1 MPNTESTPTHSFVFV
16 DIVGFTKITE
26 RDGDERA
33 AEIATTLVRV
43 AATVAAELEAD
54 LVKHIGDAVMLRA
67 DSAHDALALALQIRR
82 DLAAIPGFPAVHSGI
97 HTGPAVWAE
106 GDWFGN
112 TVNVASRIADAAE
125 PGEILCSEATLAAA
139 GTPLN
144 MRFVACG
151 SRSFRNCTP
160 KLGVFAAERTPPRFT
175 RREAG
180 VPLATQ
186 VQVTPQVQV
195 A

>member
-1 MPNTESTPTHSFVFV
+1 MPNTHSTPTHSFVFI
-16 DIVGFTKITE
+16 DIVAYTMITE
-26 RDGDERA
+26 RDGDHRA

-43 AATVAAELEAD
+43 AAKAATELQVEF
-54 LVKHIGDAVMLRA
+54 VKHIGDAVMLRA
-67 DSAHDALALALQIRR
+67 DAAHDALSLALQIRR
-82 DLAAIPGFPAVHSGI
+82 DLAAIPGFPAVHTGI

-112 TVNVASRIADAAE
+112 TVNVASRISDAAE

-139 GTPLN
+139 GSPLN

-160 KLGVFAAERTPPRFT
+160 QLGVFAAERTPPRFT

-180 VPLATQ
+180 TPLAA
-186 VQVTPQVQV
+186 QVQV